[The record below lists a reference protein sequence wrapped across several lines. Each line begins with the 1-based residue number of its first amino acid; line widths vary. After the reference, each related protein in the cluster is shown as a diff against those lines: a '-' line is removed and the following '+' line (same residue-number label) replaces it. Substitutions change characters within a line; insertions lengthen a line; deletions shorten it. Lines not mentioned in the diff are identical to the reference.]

1 MGKDACIE
9 LRVGH
14 TINGRC
20 PWQRH
25 YVVEHQSG
33 RNVGAVLTT
42 VVKATVNSTY
52 IETEK
57 TYALGEAR
65 VPPVTS

>member
-1 MGKDACIE
+1 M
-9 LRVGH
+9 
-14 TINGRC
+14 
-20 PWQRH
+20 
-25 YVVEHQSG
+25 S
-33 RNVGAVLTT
+33 VLTT

-57 TYALGEAR
+57 TYAPGEAR